1 MKFRTTTA
9 GKGGRVVTRITPARV
24 AVLAAAAVL
33 SAAAATAGGAAA
45 RSAAGPI
52 KIGISLSLSGDFSDS
67 GKAAKRGYQLW
78 AKLVNAR
85 GGLLGRKVQLIIQD
99 DTSSPTQARTN
110 YETFITKNHVDLL
123 FGPFS
128 TLLTAPSAVVA
139 NRYGYAFVEP
149 AGGGPQVF
157 QEKLHNVFFTQPA
170 PVLQSGDVFAKFLL
184 SLPKSQRPKTAAYP
198 SLDDPFSSPI
208 ADHVRGI
215 LEKKGVKTL
224 YKTIYPSETTDMT
237 PIVQKVA
244 SKHPDAVI
252 GGTQNGDAYSQ
263 VKAMVQ
269 LKFSPKFLFLTNGPN
284 DPAEFPSKVGAK
296 NVNGIFSTGDW
307 FPQEHSP
314 GNAAFVKAYLK
325 AYGGTKFTIDP
336 TSAEAYAAG
345 QVIQL
350 VANKIHSLD
359 NKKIIDTLHT
369 GSWPTVEGV
378 LRWNSIGEP
387 QGSDLLVEWIGG
399 RLYPVFPKSIALH
412 KPLVPKPPWGK

>member
-1 MKFRTTTA
+1 
-9 GKGGRVVTRITPARV
+9 VHRIHVRV
-24 AVLAAAAVL
+24 AVLAAAAAL
-33 SAAAATAGGAAA
+33 GATAATAGGAAT
-45 RSAAGPI
+45 AASPL

-78 AKLVNAR
+78 QKVVNAK
-85 GGLLGRKVQLIIQD
+85 GGVLGRKVQLVIQD
-99 DTSSPTQARTN
+99 DTSSPTQAATN
-110 YETFITKNHVDLL
+110 YQTFITRDKVDLV

-128 TLLTAPSAVVA
+128 TLLTAPSAAVA
-139 NRYGYAFVEP
+139 NRYGYAFIEP
-149 AGGGPQVF
+149 AGGGPAVF

-184 SLPKSQRPKTAAYP
+184 SLPKSLRPKTAAYP
-198 SLDDPFSSPI
+198 SLDDPFASPI

-215 LEKKGVKTL
+215 LQKRGVRTV

-252 GGTQNGDAYSQ
+252 GGTQNGDAYAQ
-263 VKAMVQ
+263 IKAMVQ
-269 LKFSPKFLFLTNGPN
+269 LKFSPKFVFLTNGPN

-296 NVNGIFSTGDW
+296 NVNGVFATGDW

-325 AYGGTKFTIDP
+325 AYGGSAQTIDP
-336 TSAEAYAAG
+336 TAAEAYAAG
-345 QVIQL
+345 QIIEA
-350 VANKIHSLD
+350 VAKKLHSVD
-359 NKKIIDTLHT
+359 NKQIISALHK

-399 RLYPVFPKSIALH
+399 KLYPVFPKSVALH
-412 KPLVPKPPWGK
+412 APLVPKPAWGK